1 MTPDEFP
8 NLRTAA
14 RIETSH
20 VKLCY
25 NIWFA
30 TARARVSGSHN
41 LNLPQHGPSFS
52 FMLKGEVR
60 FEKEGENALGTL

>member
-14 RIETSH
+14 RIGASH
-20 VKLCY
+20 CSTLLKNMILV
-25 NIWFA
+25 
-30 TARARVSGSHN
+30 RANVSNSHIY
-41 LNLPQHGPSFS
+41 NLPQHGPSFS

-60 FEKEGENALGTL
+60 FEKEGEDALDTL